1 MHGLSLLQSLR
12 VILPAEE
19 LGLGAHL
26 SDVAT
31 AHQAPAG
38 AVAATTAVGLASDSP
53 VRAWIGAKIPE
64 LVHSP
69 DLLRLHTRWMALIG
83 NKLPRLNELLGAEQD
98 SVLKDSMLLLCLLN
112 DFTFIHH
119 GPSAVK
125 MIGTNL
131 TGILLSERN
140 TAIARAVQ
148 KVYLK
153 CVALAEPFYVR
164 HVASNASNQH
174 FFLEQIVLP
183 LAVDE
188 RREVGC
194 VLVYN
199 APLDDKNDVLKA
211 VFERSQIG
219 MIAAS
224 STHDDTGRLQDGRI
238 LLINARARAIL
249 KLPESMDRIQTVRDL
264 GPWFR
269 DGALWTKTNVATERN
284 LTHIHYR
291 DRSSGVSYRVTIEPI
306 ERFVLFSII
315 EIPAIQ

>member
-1 MHGLSLLQSLR
+1 M
-12 VILPAEE
+12 
-19 LGLGAHL
+19 
-26 SDVAT
+26 
-31 AHQAPAG
+31 
-38 AVAATTAVGLASDSP
+38 
-53 VRAWIGAKIPE
+53 RAWIGAKIPE
-64 LVHSP
+64 LVHAP
-69 DLLRLHTRWMALIG
+69 ELLRIYRRWSALVE
-83 NKLPRLNELLGAEQD
+83 NKLPRLNELLGNEQGP
-98 SVLKDSMLLLCLLN
+98 VLNDSMLLLCLPN

-119 GPSAVK
+119 GPAAVK

-131 TGILLSERN
+131 TGLLLSERN
-140 TAIARAVQ
+140 TAIARAVH

-153 CVALAEPFYVR
+153 CATLAEPFYVR

-194 VLVYN
+194 LLVYN
-199 APLDDKNDVLKA
+199 SPLDDKTDVLKA

-238 LLINARARAIL
+238 LLINARARTIL

-269 DGALWTKTNVATERN
+269 DGALWTKTNVAKEGG

-291 DRSSGVSYRVTIEPI
+291 DRSSNVSYRVTIEPI

-315 EIPAIQ
+315 EIPTIQ

>member
-1 MHGLSLLQSLR
+1 
-12 VILPAEE
+12 
-19 LGLGAHL
+19 
-26 SDVAT
+26 
-31 AHQAPAG
+31 
-38 AVAATTAVGLASDSP
+38 
-53 VRAWIGAKIPE
+53 
-64 LVHSP
+64 
-69 DLLRLHTRWMALIG
+69 MALVE
-83 NKLPRLNELLGAEQD
+83 NKLPRLNELLGPDQA
-98 SVLKDSMLLLCLLN
+98 SVLNDSLLLLCLPN

-119 GPSAVK
+119 GPAAVK
-125 MIGTNL
+125 MVGTNL
-131 TGILLSERN
+131 TGLLLSERN
-140 TAIARAVQ
+140 TVIARAVQ

-153 CVALAEPFYVR
+153 CVELAEPFYVR
-164 HVASNASNQH
+164 HVAANAANQS
-174 FFLEQIVLP
+174 FFIELIVLP

-188 RREVGC
+188 RREVGYL
-194 VLVYN
+194 LVYS
-199 APLDDKNDVLKA
+199 APLDDKGEVLQA

-269 DGALWTKTNVATERN
+269 DGALWTKTNVAKEGG

-291 DRSSGVSYRVTIEPI
+291 DRSSNVSYRVTIEPI

-315 EIPAIQ
+315 EIPTIQ

>member
-1 MHGLSLLQSLR
+1 M
-12 VILPAEE
+12 
-19 LGLGAHL
+19 
-26 SDVAT
+26 
-31 AHQAPAG
+31 
-38 AVAATTAVGLASDSP
+38 
-53 VRAWIGAKIPE
+53 RAWIGTKIPE

-69 DLLRLHTRWMALIG
+69 DLLQLYTRWTSLIG
-83 NKLPRLNELLGAEQD
+83 KKLPRVNELLGAERD
-98 SVLKDSMLLLCLLN
+98 SVLNDSMLLLCLPN
-112 DFTFIHH
+112 DFTFVHH
-119 GPSAVK
+119 GPAAVK

-131 TGILLSERN
+131 TGLLLSERN

-153 CVALAEPFYVR
+153 CAALAEPFYVR
-164 HVASNASNQH
+164 HVSSNASNQH
-174 FFLEQIVLP
+174 FFIEQIVLP

-194 VLVYN
+194 ILVCS
-199 APLDDKNDVLKA
+199 APLDDKSDLLQV

-249 KLPESMDRIQTVRDL
+249 KLPESMDRIHTVRDL

-269 DGALWTKTNVATERN
+269 DGALWTKTNVATEGK

-291 DRSSGVSYRVTIEPI
+291 DRGSGTSYRVTIEPI